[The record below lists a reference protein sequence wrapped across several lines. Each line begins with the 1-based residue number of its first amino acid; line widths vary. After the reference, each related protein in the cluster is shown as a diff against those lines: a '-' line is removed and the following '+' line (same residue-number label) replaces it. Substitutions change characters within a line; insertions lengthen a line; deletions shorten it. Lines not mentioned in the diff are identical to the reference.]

1 MLRSGESRQQI
12 TDYPEMHFSLTRHMR
27 KMSARLKKDSD
38 VCAFIF

>member
-12 TDYPEMHFSLTRHMR
+12 ADYPEMRFSLARHMR
-27 KMSARLKKDSD
+27 KMSGRLKKDND